1 MLLYCNSY
9 YFFRYEDFR
18 LSSETG
24 GAMALL
30 ELKGITKYFGGLAAV
45 SDFDMDVSEGEIRGL
60 IGPNGAGKTTCYNLI
75 TGVYPLTSGKISY
88 NGEDIT
94 GLKPH
99 QIAGKGLVRTF
110 QAIILFMEFTIQ
122 QSVMT
127 ACHLHAGMN
136 PVKRYLG
143 GAGGEEKENAKK
155 TLEIMDFLGL
165 SDLKDELAMN
175 LPHGHQRALAIAMA
189 MAAEPKMLLLDEPV
203 TGMNPSETQHMMGLI
218 KKLRAERGMTIL
230 LVEHDMRAVM
240 GLCDELTVL
249 SLLAEGEPA
258 GIMENE
264 EVIDAYLGKAE
275 IFA

>member
-1 MLLYCNSY
+1 
-9 YFFRYEDFR
+9 
-18 LSSETG
+18 
-24 GAMALL
+24 MALL
-30 ELKGITKYFGGLAAV
+30 ELEAITKNFGGLAAV
-45 SDFDMDVSEGEIRGL
+45 SNFSMDVNEGEIRGL

-75 TGVYPLTSGKISY
+75 TGVYPLTSGKVSY

-94 GLKPH
+94 GLTPH

-127 ACHLHAGMN
+127 ACHLYAGMN

-143 GAGGEEKENAKK
+143 GAGREEKENERK
-155 TLEIMDFLGL
+155 TQEIVDFLGL

-203 TGMNPSETQHMMGLI
+203 TGMNQSETQHMMTLI
-218 KKLRAERGMTIL
+218 RKLRTERGMTIL

-249 SLLAEGEPA
+249 SFGKKLAEGKPA
-258 GIMENE
+258 
-264 EVIDAYLGKAE
+264 EVMDNKDVIEAYLGKEEA
-275 IFA
+275 FA

>member
-1 MLLYCNSY
+1 
-9 YFFRYEDFR
+9 
-18 LSSETG
+18 
-24 GAMALL
+24 MALL

-75 TGVYPLTSGKISY
+75 TGVYPLTSGQVFY

-127 ACHLHAGMN
+127 ACHLHARMN

-143 GAGGEEKENAKK
+143 GAGGEEKENEKK

-249 SLLAEGEPA
+249 SFGKKLAEGDPA

-264 EVIDAYLGKAE
+264 EVIEAYLGKAE

>member
-1 MLLYCNSY
+1 
-9 YFFRYEDFR
+9 
-18 LSSETG
+18 
-24 GAMALL
+24 MALL
-30 ELKGITKYFGGLAAV
+30 ELEGVTKNFGGLAAV
-45 SDFDMDVSEGEIRGL
+45 SDFSMDVNEGEIRGL

-75 TGVYPLTSGKISY
+75 TGVYPLTSGKVSY

-94 GLKPH
+94 GLTSH

-110 QAIILFMEFTIQ
+110 QSIILFMEFTIQ

-127 ACHLHAGMN
+127 ACHLYAGMN

-143 GAGGEEKENAKK
+143 GAGREEKENERK
-155 TLEIMDFLGL
+155 TQEIVDFLGL

-203 TGMNPSETQHMMGLI
+203 TGMNQSETSHMMGLI
-218 KKLRAERGMTIL
+218 RKLRTERGMTIL
-230 LVEHDMRAVM
+230 LVEHDMKAVM

-249 SLLAEGEPA
+249 SFGQKLAEGKPA
-258 GIMENE
+258 
-264 EVIDAYLGKAE
+264 EVMDNKDVIEAYLGKE
-275 IFA
+275 EVFA

>member
-1 MLLYCNSY
+1 
-9 YFFRYEDFR
+9 
-18 LSSETG
+18 
-24 GAMALL
+24 MALL
-30 ELKGITKYFGGLAAV
+30 ELEGITKNFGGLAAV
-45 SDFDMDVSEGEIRGL
+45 SDFSMDVNEGEIRGL

-75 TGVYPLTSGKISY
+75 TGVYPLTSGKVSY

-94 GLKPH
+94 GLTSH

-127 ACHLHAGMN
+127 ACHLYAGMN

-143 GAGGEEKENAKK
+143 GAGREEKENERK
-155 TLEIMDFLGL
+155 TQEIVDFLGL

-203 TGMNPSETQHMMGLI
+203 TGMNQSETSHMMGLI
-218 KKLRAERGMTIL
+218 KKLRTERGMTIL

-249 SLLAEGEPA
+249 SFGKKLAEGTPA
-258 GIMENE
+258 EIIEKE
-264 EVIDAYLGKAE
+264 EVIEAYLGKEAA
-275 IFA
+275 FA